1 MVGFVPLF
9 KLLDFFLNLL
19 FFFSLYLI
27 IFYLS
32 LFRKSNFL
40 NIFVPKC
47 FGFSLLKLIVFLP
60 DNLLNFFLIFF
71 LDFFQIYLWFLPN
84 FDWISSWKLIGFLLI
99 ISCLWSWRE
108 AVVVWCGSVGHEL
121 CRRRL
126 CFCSHPSWFT
136 TTLSTAP
143 HPARKKGPKHIN
155 MLHKSKTNWKLVG
168 LNKLA
173 LLCHLKLKSENL

>member
-1 MVGFVPLF
+1 MHFRNMVGFVPLF

-71 LDFFQIYLWFLPN
+71 
-84 FDWISSWKLIGFLLI
+84 WISSRFICDFFLILDIFLKI
-99 ISCLWSWRE
+99 NWISVDYFLPLELERGC
-108 AVVVWCGSVGHEL
+108 CGL
-121 CRRRL
+121 MWICW
-126 CFCSHPSWFT
+126 P
-136 TTLSTAP
+136 
-143 HPARKKGPKHIN
+143 
-155 MLHKSKTNWKLVG
+155 
-168 LNKLA
+168 
-173 LLCHLKLKSENL
+173 

>member
-1 MVGFVPLF
+1 MHFRNMVGFVPLF

-71 LDFFQIYLWFLPN
+71 LDFFQIYL
-84 FDWISSWKLIGFLLI
+84 
-99 ISCLWSWRE
+99 
-108 AVVVWCGSVGHEL
+108 
-121 CRRRL
+121 
-126 CFCSHPSWFT
+126 
-136 TTLSTAP
+136 
-143 HPARKKGPKHIN
+143 
-155 MLHKSKTNWKLVG
+155 
-168 LNKLA
+168 
-173 LLCHLKLKSENL
+173 